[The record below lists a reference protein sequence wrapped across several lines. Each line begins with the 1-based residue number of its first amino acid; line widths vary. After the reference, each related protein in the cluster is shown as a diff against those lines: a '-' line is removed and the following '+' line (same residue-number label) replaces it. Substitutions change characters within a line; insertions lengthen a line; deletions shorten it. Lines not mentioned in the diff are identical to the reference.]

1 MALFKFPS
9 IAHSAKYGY
18 SYDTGAWSS
27 HSETSGYFQQFET
40 YGDGLI
46 QHSGSWSVT
55 FDFLTDYLASIAEAM
70 LSNPELIAAVGSM
83 FRAYPDTEAIAFAAS
98 VVWRESDGDWSKRRY
113 YSKSLQKIGNHKKQ
127 YDTRYTEVTRYQDG
141 SCASMLRVIL
151 SDYAG
156 GLERYIASETVRMWA
171 HSQKTHPGYGEGWPE
186 YFGGDWAKNNALR
199 NTLEG
204 CRAIVESVRLRE
216 AAVCSVENYRRCLA
230 RAADAAADADAA
242 RAAADAVA

>member
-9 IAHSAKYGY
+9 IAHSKYGY
-18 SYDTGAWSS
+18 SFDTSAWAS

-40 YGDGLI
+40 FGDGLI

-83 FRAYPDTEAIAFAAS
+83 FREYPNVETIAFAAS
-98 VVWRESDGDWSKRRY
+98 VVWRESDNEWTKRRY
-113 YSKSLQKIGNHKKQ
+113 YSRSLQKIGNRKKEH
-127 YDTRYTEVTRYQDG
+127 DKRYQEITHFQDG
-141 SCASMLRVIL
+141 SCASMLRLIL
-151 SDYAG
+151 SDYSG
-156 GLERYIASETVRMWA
+156 GLERYIASETVRLWA
-171 HSQKTHPGYGEGWPE
+171 HSQKVHPGYGEGWPE

-199 NTLEG
+199 GALEG

-216 AAVCSVENYRRCLA
+216 VAVGSVENYRRRLA
-230 RAADAAADADAA
+230 MDAAAAAAIDAA
-242 RAAADAVA
+242 